1 MRFILFTL
9 LLGSTLASFSQS
21 KGIIR
26 GIITNA
32 KNNEAVGFATVS
44 IQGTTIGVNS
54 TEDGKYQIPN
64 LNPGFYTVKVTF
76 VGFRTKTISDI
87 QVYNSRPTI
96 LNIELEENVLDGKGV
111 DIKANAFERK
121 EESPLSLRSI
131 GVAEIQRNPGGNR
144 DISKAIQSLPG
155 VASGVAFRNDIII
168 RGGAPNE
175 NRFYL
180 DGVEVPNINHFATQ
194 GASGGPVGLINV
206 DLIREVDFYSGAFPA
221 NRGNT
226 LSSVLEFKQKE
237 ARDDKN
243 AFRFAMGSSDFG
255 LLSEGP
261 LGKNKRASYL
271 LSARRSYLQFLFSAL
286 GLPFLPTYND
296 FQTKVKYKFKN
307 NSELY
312 FVGLGAVDQFNLN
325 LEANETEDQR
335 YILGYLPVN
344 TQWNYTNGLVY
355 KKYRKN
361 GYQTFVLSRNMLNN
375 RIYKFE
381 NNDESKAKITDYLS
395 QESENKF
402 RYENNITS
410 NGFKINYGVGLE
422 RVRYY
427 NKTFQQRSF
436 GGQVS
441 TINFEGE
448 LKFNK
453 YAAFGQVSR
462 YVLNSRLLLSAGFR
476 MDGNDYSESM
486 KKIWQQPSPRFSL
499 SYALTDRINFNANTG
514 IYYQLPSYTILGYRD
529 RLGNLVNQQN
539 DVKFLKNHHYVA
551 GFDYTTSKN
560 FKASVEGFYKKYS
573 QYPFD
578 LNDSI
583 CLANVGTDFGVIG
596 NTPVSSIAFGR
607 TYGLEFLLQQRM
619 YKGFYGIMAFTLVRS
634 EFSERNNE
642 YKPSAWDNR
651 YLLTITTGKTFKNNW
666 EAGIRFRYIG
676 GTPFT
681 PYDTLASSLVQVWDA
696 TGQGVLDYSRL
707 NSLRS
712 PNTLQLDFR
721 IDKKFNFD
729 KYSLNLYFDI
739 QNATNYQVAGQP
751 FLNVATDANG
761 NKIIANPGSSEPR
774 YQLKEIQNTAGTL
787 LPALGII
794 FDF

>member
-1 MRFILFTL
+1 MRFFLATLF
-9 LLGSTLASFSQS
+9 LGMSITGFSQN

-26 GIITNA
+26 GVITNS
-32 KNNEAVGFATVS
+32 KNNQTVGFATVS

-64 LNPGFYTVKVTF
+64 LNPGFYTLQVTF
-76 VGFRTKTISDI
+76 VGFRKKTIADI
-87 QVYNSRPTI
+87 QVYSSRPTI
-96 LNIELEENVLDGKGV
+96 LNIELEENVVDGKGV
-111 DIKANAFERK
+111 DIRANAFERK

-144 DISKAIQSLPG
+144 DISKSIQSLPG

-261 LGKNKRASYL
+261 IGKSKRASYL

-296 FQTKVKYKFKN
+296 FQTKVKYKFKD

-325 LEANETEDQR
+325 LAANETEDQR

-381 NNDESKAKITDYLS
+381 NNDEAKAKLTDYLS

-402 RYENNITS
+402 RYENNITT

-427 NKTFQQRSF
+427 NKTFQQRTI
-436 GGQVS
+436 GGQVA

-453 YAAFGQVSR
+453 YATFGQISK
-462 YVLNSRLLLSAGFR
+462 YVWNSRLLLSAGFR
-476 MDGNDYSESM
+476 MDGNDYSTSM
-486 KKIWQQPSPRFSL
+486 KKLWNQSSPRLCL

-539 DVKFLKNHHYVA
+539 DVQFIKNHHYVA

-596 NTPVSSIAFGR
+596 NTPVSSIGFGR
-607 TYGLEFLLQQRM
+607 SYGLEFLLQQRM
-619 YKGFYGIMAFTLVRS
+619 YKGFYGIMALTLVRS
-634 EFSERNNE
+634 EFSGRNNE

-651 YLLTITTGKTFKNNW
+651 YLLTITTGKTFKKNW
-666 EAGIRFRYIG
+666 EMGLRFRYIG

-681 PYDTLASSLVQVWDA
+681 PYDTLTSSLVSVWVV
-696 TGQGVLDYSRL
+696 TGQGILDYSRL
-707 NSLRS
+707 NSQRS
-712 PNTLQLDFR
+712 QNTLQLDFR
-721 IDKKFNFD
+721 IDKKFNLD
-729 KYSLNLYFDI
+729 KYSLNLYFDV
-739 QNATNYQVAGQP
+739 QNATNYQVQGQP

-761 NKIIANPGSSEPR
+761 NKIIANPGETPQR
-774 YQLKEIQNTAGTL
+774 YQLKEIQNASGTL